1 MKTQSNAE
9 FYSFLFISTAFMGA
23 STALFAAEPPPPTG
37 RLLASQCFQCHTVTA
52 GNTGG
57 FESITG
63 IKASE
68 MVKKM
73 KEMKT
78 KAKPENIMERHSK
91 GYTDAQILQI
101 ATYLATLP
109 PAEDDG
115 AEDQ

>member
-1 MKTQSNAE
+1 MKIQTHSDVYNLLA
-9 FYSFLFISTAFMGA
+9 ISAGLLVA
-23 STALFAAEPPPPTG
+23 SPALLAADPPPPTG

-68 MVKKM
+68 MVKKL
-73 KEMKT
+73 KEMKA

-91 GYTDAQILQI
+91 GYTNAQILQI

-109 PAEDDG
+109 PTEDDG
-115 AEDQ
+115 SDD

>member
-1 MKTQSNAE
+1 MKKQSTSEVCRLLA
-9 FYSFLFISTAFMGA
+9 ISTALMA
-23 STALFAAEPPPPTG
+23 SSSDIVAADAPPPTG

-52 GNTGG
+52 GRTGG

-73 KEMKT
+73 KEMKA

-101 ATYLATLP
+101 ATYLASLP
-109 PAEDDG
+109 PMEDD
-115 AEDQ
+115 AADE